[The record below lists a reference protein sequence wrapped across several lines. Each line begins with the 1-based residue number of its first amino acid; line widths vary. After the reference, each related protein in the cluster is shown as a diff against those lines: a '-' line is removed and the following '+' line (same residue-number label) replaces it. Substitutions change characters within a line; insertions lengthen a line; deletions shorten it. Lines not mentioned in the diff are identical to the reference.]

1 MLRFGLSFLCI
12 GGAPRPRQKSAK
24 VFEIKELSLDFG
36 CGYGTKVESPA
47 CAGLWFLPDLIVAAV
62 SRLVRPGAEAL
73 FGGWLFRGAEA
84 PRLIPRNERQKQR
97 QRRYTVASPYGLCSG
112 LRQSGG
118 RCAAGL
124 NAGLKPSSNPKGKSE
139 RKNVVR

>member
-36 CGYGTKVESPA
+36 CGYGTKAESPA

-73 FGGWLFRGAEA
+73 FGGWLFRGAEG
-84 PRLIPRNERQKQR
+84 PRLIPNANANAK
-97 QRRYTVASPYGLCSG
+97 TNANTGVL
-112 LRQSGG
+112 
-118 RCAAGL
+118 RCAQNDNGL
-124 NAGLKPSSNPKGKSE
+124 GSW
-139 RKNVVR
+139 